1 MYQKLLTKAVLKRLP
16 SLGSTADGEDPIV
29 QVKFFTP
36 DAQWTWYGISF
47 DEEDIFFGYV
57 EGLENEL
64 GTFSL
69 SELKKVRG
77 GLGLPVER
85 DMHFRPCPL
94 SKVMKDWGGL
104 TPSRRKE
111 VKN

>member
-1 MYQKLLTKAVLKRLP
+1 MLKRLP
-16 SLGSTADGEDPIV
+16 SLGSTADQEDPIV

-36 DAQWTWYGISF
+36 DAQWSWYTLEY
-47 DEEDIFFGYV
+47 DPVAEIFFGYV

-104 TPSRRKE
+104 TPSRR
-111 VKN
+111 